1 MHAQP
6 NAGSYRKYSSV
17 ETATITKKLA
27 RLVWMQVHWINSSK
41 RSSSSN
47 NRWDN
52 NNWRLCSCNSST
64 NNTMALEST
73 DISTSSWV
81 STTKAN
87 LLVKSSQRCS
97 RSRLKT
103 HRLLRLCRLRRW
115 HDGASF
121 NAAQPFS
128 LDWSFALDG
137 HTVSSFTRWWPQWQ
151 PQRNNEQ
158 QLGVNHDSS
167 DALKQVTNNV

>member
-1 MHAQP
+1 
-6 NAGSYRKYSSV
+6 
-17 ETATITKKLA
+17 
-27 RLVWMQVHWINSSK
+27 MQLQQQHQQHHGFGVNGHINQFMSF
-41 RSSSSN
+41 N
-47 NRWDN
+47 NQG
-52 NNWRLCSCNSST
+52 
-64 NNTMALEST
+64 
-73 DISTSSWV
+73 V
-81 STTKAN
+81 STN